1 VNGVMIM
8 DDFPRIVEGKTL
20 KRVLGEQYKRA

>member
-1 VNGVMIM
+1 MIM